1 MTEDFFILCKI
12 HTMKILVIGV
22 FTMFAFRSFTQ
33 TDVKLKDQLKATRIL
48 ENGIELYNIGY
59 SSDAYMNFKQANVL
73 SPNSA
78 KNLYYLSSVEYDF
91 KNFYD
96 AEIHVTEALKI
107 NDKKLSSD
115 LELLAGQIHHNLNHL
130 DSAIVH
136 YTNCAKIIG
145 EKLAKEYNIPALIE
159 QCNFA
164 KKEQEKGV
172 LSLRTPFAEI
182 NTKYDEYAPILT
194 KGGQALYFT
203 AKNPDAEGDNMN
215 PEDQSYFEDIY
226 FSYWNDTTKTY
237 KITYS
242 EDQDWNTEGFDA
254 LNCVLSD
261 GLHAYGTLNTS
272 ASKEKTT
279 ESSEIFELTAEKA
292 FAWDEQKMIKIP
304 GVNTSFFDGSACMSD
319 TFMLDEYTY
328 KRELYFVSDRRAEK
342 SLTDLFVATETN
354 GVWGE
359 SALALP
365 DFINTTGRE
374 TTPFITED
382 GSLLFFSS
390 DALPG
395 MGGYDVYFC
404 KRNGNQWST
413 PVNLGASFNTVN
425 DDTHF
430 QYYPTLGK
438 AVMAGISEL
447 DGLFNYNI
455 FQMDLNGKSFPFMK

>member
-1 MTEDFFILCKI
+1 
-12 HTMKILVIGV
+12 MKTFVISV
-22 FTMFAFRSFTQ
+22 FTVLSSLSFAQ
-33 TDVKLKDQLKATRIL
+33 TKVGFFQRLNSSRQVEK
-48 ENGIELYNIGY
+48 GIEQYNLGGT
-59 SSDAYMNFKQANVL
+59 SDAYMSFKQASVFN
-73 SPNSA
+73 PESA
-78 KNLYYLSSVEYDF
+78 RALYYLATVEF
-91 KNFYD
+91 ELKNFYE
-96 AEIHVTEALKI
+96 AETHVEAALRL
-107 NDKKLSSD
+107 NDKKLNGD
-115 LELLAGQIHHNLNHL
+115 LHLLSGQVNHNLNQL
-130 DSAIVH
+130 DSAIAH
-136 YTNCAKIIG
+136 YQKCTEIIG
-145 EKLAKEYNIPALIE
+145 EKLAIEYTIPILIE
-159 QCNFA
+159 QCQFA
-164 KKEQEKGV
+164 KKEQAQGIQ
-172 LSLRTPFAEI
+172 SIRTPFAEI

-194 KGGQALYFT
+194 QNGQALYFT
-203 AKNPDAEGDNMN
+203 AKNPDAKGDNMN

-254 LNCVLSD
+254 LNCVLTD
-261 GLHAYGTLNTS
+261 GMHAYGTLNTS

-279 ESSEIFELTAEKA
+279 ESSEIFELTAEKP

-319 TFMLDEYTY
+319 TFILDEYTY

-359 SALALP
+359 TVQALP

-382 GSLLFFSS
+382 GNLLFFSS

-404 KRNGNQWST
+404 KRNGNQWSA
-413 PVNLGASFNTVN
+413 PVNLGAAFNTVN

-430 QYYPTLGK
+430 QYYPALGK

-455 FQMDLNGKSFPFMK
+455 FQMDLNGKSFPFKN

>member
-1 MTEDFFILCKI
+1 
-12 HTMKILVIGV
+12 MKTFVISV
-22 FTMFAFRSFTQ
+22 FTVLSSLSFAQ
-33 TDVKLKDQLKATRIL
+33 TKVGFFQRLNSSRQVEK
-48 ENGIELYNIGY
+48 GIEQYNLGGT
-59 SSDAYMNFKQANVL
+59 SDAYMSFKQASVFN
-73 SPNSA
+73 PESA
-78 KNLYYLSSVEYDF
+78 RALYYLATVEF
-91 KNFYD
+91 ELKNFYE
-96 AEIHVTEALKI
+96 AETHVEAALRL
-107 NDKKLSSD
+107 NDKKLNGD
-115 LELLAGQIHHNLNHL
+115 LHLLSGQVNHNLNQL
-130 DSAIVH
+130 DSAIAH
-136 YTNCAKIIG
+136 YQKCTEIIG
-145 EKLAKEYNIPALIE
+145 EKLAIEYTIPILIE
-159 QCNFA
+159 QCQFA
-164 KKEQEKGV
+164 KKEQAQGIQ
-172 LSLRTPFAEI
+172 SIRTPFAEI

-194 KGGQALYFT
+194 QNGQALYFT
-203 AKNPDAEGDNMN
+203 AKNPDAKGDNMN

-254 LNCVLSD
+254 LNCVLAD
-261 GLHAYGTLNTS
+261 GMHAYGTINTS

-279 ESSEIFELTAEKA
+279 ESSEIFELTAEKP

-319 TFMLDEYTY
+319 TFILDEYTY

-359 SALALP
+359 TVQALP

-382 GSLLFFSS
+382 GNLLFFSS

-404 KRNGNQWST
+404 KRNGNQWSA
-413 PVNLGASFNTVN
+413 PINLGAAFNTVN

-430 QYYPTLGK
+430 QYYPALGK

-455 FQMDLNGKSFPFMK
+455 FQMDLNGKSFPFKN

>member
-1 MTEDFFILCKI
+1 MPEDFFILCKI
-12 HTMKILVIGV
+12 QPMKTFVISV
-22 FTMFAFRSFTQ
+22 FTTLSSLSFAQSNVGFFQRMNSSRM
-33 TDVKLKDQLKATRIL
+33 VEK
-48 ENGIELYNIGY
+48 GIEQYNLGGT
-59 SSDAYMNFKQANVL
+59 SDAYMTFKQASVFN
-73 SPNSA
+73 PGSA
-78 KNLYYLSSVEYDF
+78 RALYYLASVEF
-91 KNFYD
+91 ELKNFYE
-96 AEIHVTEALKI
+96 AETHVGAAIKL
-107 NDKKLSSD
+107 NDKKLNSD
-115 LELLAGQIHHNLNHL
+115 LHLLAGQIHHNLNHL
-130 DSAIVH
+130 DSAISH
-136 YTNCAKIIG
+136 YQTCANLVG
-145 EKLAKEYNIPALIE
+145 DKLAKEYAIPVLLE
-159 QCNFA
+159 QSQFA
-164 KKEQEKGV
+164 KKEQEKGI
-172 LSLRTPFAEI
+172 LSLRKPMSEI

-194 KGGQALYFT
+194 QGGQALYFT
-203 AKNPDAEGDNMN
+203 AKNPDAKGDNMN

-226 FSYWNDTTKTY
+226 FSFWNDTTKTY

-242 EDQDWNTEGFDA
+242 EDTDWNTEGFDA

-261 GLHAYGTLNTS
+261 GMHAYGTLNTS

-279 ESSEIFELTAEKA
+279 ESSEIFELTAEKP
-292 FAWDEQKMIKIP
+292 FAWDEQKMVKIP
-304 GVNTSFFDGSACMSD
+304 GVNTSFFDGSACMTD
-319 TFMLDEYTY
+319 TFIVDEYTY

-359 SALALP
+359 SVLALP
-365 DFINTTGRE
+365 DVINTTGRE

-404 KRNGNQWST
+404 KRTGNQWSA
-413 PVNLGASFNTVN
+413 PVNLGAAFNTVN

-430 QYYPTLGK
+430 QYYPVLGK

-455 FQMDLNGKSFPFMK
+455 FQMDLNGKSFPFMN

>member
-1 MTEDFFILCKI
+1 MKTFII
-12 HTMKILVIGV
+12 SV
-22 FTMFAFRSFTQ
+22 FTVLSSLSFAQ
-33 TDVKLKDQLKATRIL
+33 TKVGFFQRLNSSRQVEK
-48 ENGIELYNIGY
+48 GIEQYNLGGT
-59 SSDAYMNFKQANVL
+59 SDAYMSFKQASVFN
-73 SPNSA
+73 PESA
-78 KNLYYLSSVEYDF
+78 RALYYLATVEF
-91 KNFYD
+91 ELKNYYE
-96 AEIHVTEALKI
+96 AETHVEAALRL
-107 NDKKLSSD
+107 NDKKLNGD
-115 LELLAGQIHHNLNHL
+115 LHLLSGQVNHNLNQL
-130 DSAIVH
+130 DSAIAH
-136 YTNCAKIIG
+136 YQKCTEIIG
-145 EKLAKEYNIPALIE
+145 EKLAIEYTIPILIE
-159 QCNFA
+159 QCQFA
-164 KKEQEKGV
+164 KKEQAQGIQ
-172 LSLRTPFAEI
+172 SIRTPFAEI

-194 KGGQALYFT
+194 QNGQALYFT
-203 AKNPDAEGDNMN
+203 AKNPDAKGDNMN

-254 LNCVLSD
+254 LNCVLAD
-261 GLHAYGTLNTS
+261 GMHAYGTINTS

-279 ESSEIFELTAEKA
+279 ESSEIFELTAEKP

-319 TFMLDEYTY
+319 TFILDEYTY

-359 SALALP
+359 TVQALP

-382 GSLLFFSS
+382 GNLLFFSS

-404 KRNGNQWST
+404 KRNGNQWSA
-413 PVNLGASFNTVN
+413 PINLGAAFNTVN

-430 QYYPTLGK
+430 QYYPALGK

-455 FQMDLNGKSFPFMK
+455 FQMDLNGKSFPFKN

>member
-1 MTEDFFILCKI
+1 
-12 HTMKILVIGV
+12 MKIVLLSLIIIY
-22 FTMFAFRSFTQ
+22 TSLSFAQ
-33 TDVKLKDQLKATRIL
+33 TKVGFFKRLSSTRMV
-48 ENGIELYNIGY
+48 EKGIEQYNLGGT
-59 SSDAYMNFKQANVL
+59 SDAFMTFKQAIVFN
-73 SPNSA
+73 PYSA
-78 KNLYYLSSVEYDF
+78 KAMYYLASVEF
-91 KNFYD
+91 ELKSFYE
-96 AEIHVTEALKI
+96 AETHVGAALRL
-107 NDKKLSSD
+107 NDKKLNGD
-115 LELLAGQIHHNLNHL
+115 LHLLAGQIHHNLNHL
-130 DSAIVH
+130 DSAISH
-136 YTNCAKIIG
+136 YEKCTKLIG
-145 EKLAKEYNIPALIE
+145 EKLANEYNIPVLLA
-159 QCNFA
+159 QSNFA
-164 KKEQEKGV
+164 KKEQEKGIV
-172 LSLRTPFAEI
+172 SMRIPLTEI

-194 KGGQALYFT
+194 QGGQALYFT
-203 AKNPDAEGDNMN
+203 AKNPDAKGDNVN

-226 FSYWNDTTKTY
+226 LSFWNDTTKSY

-242 EDQDWNTEGFDA
+242 EDTDWNTEGFDA

-261 GLHAYGTLNTS
+261 GMHAYGTLNTS

-279 ESSEIFELTAEKA
+279 ESSEIFELTAEKP
-292 FAWDEQKMIKIP
+292 FAWDEQKMVKIP
-304 GVNTSFFDGSACMSD
+304 GVNTSFFDGSACMTD
-319 TFMLDEYTY
+319 TFMIDEYTY

-359 SALALP
+359 SVIALP

-404 KRNGNQWST
+404 KRNANQWSN
-413 PVNLGASFNTVN
+413 PVNLGAAFNTVN

-430 QYYPTLGK
+430 QYYPSLGK
-438 AVMAGISEL
+438 AVMAGLSEL

-455 FQMDLNGKSFPFMK
+455 FQIDFRATSYPFMK

>member
-1 MTEDFFILCKI
+1 MPEDFFILCKI
-12 HTMKILVIGV
+12 QPMKTFVISV
-22 FTMFAFRSFTQ
+22 FTILSSLSFAQ
-33 TDVKLKDQLKATRIL
+33 TNVGFFQRMNSSRMVEK
-48 ENGIELYNIGY
+48 GIEQYNLGGT
-59 SSDAYMNFKQANVL
+59 SDAYMTFKQASVFN
-73 SPNSA
+73 PGSA
-78 KNLYYLSSVEYDF
+78 RALYYLASVEF
-91 KNFYD
+91 ELKNFYE
-96 AEIHVTEALKI
+96 AETHVGAAIKL
-107 NDKKLSSD
+107 NDKKLNSD
-115 LELLAGQIHHNLNHL
+115 MHLLAGQIHHNLNHL
-130 DSAIVH
+130 DSAISH
-136 YTNCAKIIG
+136 YQTCANLVG
-145 EKLAKEYNIPALIE
+145 DKLAKEYAIPVLLE
-159 QCNFA
+159 QSQFA
-164 KKEQEKGV
+164 KKEQEKRI
-172 LSLRTPFAEI
+172 LSLRTPMSEI

-194 KGGQALYFT
+194 QGGQALYFT
-203 AKNPDAEGDNMN
+203 AKNPDAKGDNMN

-226 FSYWNDTTKTY
+226 FSFWNDTTKTY

-242 EDQDWNTEGFDA
+242 EDTDWNTEGFDA

-261 GLHAYGTLNTS
+261 GMHAYGTLNTS

-279 ESSEIFELTAEKA
+279 ESSEIFELTAEKP
-292 FAWDEQKMIKIP
+292 FAWDEQKMVKIP
-304 GVNTSFFDGSACMSD
+304 GVNTSFFDGSACMTD
-319 TFMLDEYTY
+319 TFMVDEYTY

-365 DFINTTGRE
+365 DFINTNGRE

-382 GSLLFFSS
+382 GTLLFFSS

-404 KRNGNQWST
+404 KRTGNQWSA
-413 PVNLGASFNTVN
+413 PVNLGAAFNTVN

-430 QYYPTLGK
+430 QYYPALGK

>member
-1 MTEDFFILCKI
+1 MKTFVISVFSVLSTLSFAQTKVGFF
-12 HTMKILVIGV
+12 
-22 FTMFAFRSFTQ
+22 Q
-33 TDVKLKDQLKATRIL
+33 RINSSRQV
-48 ENGIELYNIGY
+48 EKGIEQYNLGGT
-59 SSDAYMNFKQANVL
+59 SDAYMTFKQASVFNP
-73 SPNSA
+73 SSA
-78 KNLYYLSSVEYDF
+78 RALYYLANVEF
-91 KNFYD
+91 ELKNFYE
-96 AEIHVTEALKI
+96 AEAHVGEALRL
-107 NDKKLSSD
+107 NDKKFNSD
-115 LELLAGQIHHNLNHL
+115 LHLLAGQIHHNLNHL
-130 DSAIVH
+130 DSALSH
-136 YTNCAKIIG
+136 YQKCTEIIG
-145 EKLAKEYNIPALIE
+145 EKSAVEYGIPLMME
-159 QCNFA
+159 QSQFA
-164 KKEQEKGV
+164 KKEQEKGI
-172 LSLRTPFAEI
+172 LSIRTPFSEI

-194 KGGQALYFT
+194 QNGQALYFT
-203 AKNPDAEGDNMN
+203 AKNPDAKGDNMN

-226 FSYWNDTTKTY
+226 FSSWNDTTKTY

-261 GLHAYGTLNTS
+261 GMHAFGTLNTS

-279 ESSEIFELTAEKA
+279 ESSEIFELTAEKP

-304 GVNTSFFDGSACMSD
+304 GVNTSFFDGSACVSD

-342 SLTDLFVATETN
+342 SSTDLFVATETN

-359 SALALP
+359 TVQALP
-365 DFINTTGRE
+365 DFINTIGRE

-382 GSLLFFSS
+382 GKLLFFSS

-404 KRNGNQWST
+404 KRNGNQWSA

-430 QYYPTLGK
+430 QYYPALGK

-455 FQMDLNGKSFPFMK
+455 FQMDLNGKSFPFKN

>member
-1 MTEDFFILCKI
+1 
-12 HTMKILVIGV
+12 MKTFVISV
-22 FTMFAFRSFTQ
+22 FTTLSSLSFAQSNVGFFQRMNSSRM
-33 TDVKLKDQLKATRIL
+33 VEK
-48 ENGIELYNIGY
+48 GIEQYNLGGT
-59 SSDAYMNFKQANVL
+59 SDAYMTFKQASVFN
-73 SPNSA
+73 PGSA
-78 KNLYYLSSVEYDF
+78 RALYYLASVEF
-91 KNFYD
+91 ELKNFYE
-96 AEIHVTEALKI
+96 AETHVGAAIKL
-107 NDKKLSSD
+107 NDKKLNSD
-115 LELLAGQIHHNLNHL
+115 LHLLAGQIHHNLNHL
-130 DSAIVH
+130 DSAISH
-136 YTNCAKIIG
+136 YQTCANLVG
-145 EKLAKEYNIPALIE
+145 DKLAKEYAIPVLLE
-159 QCNFA
+159 QSQFA
-164 KKEQEKGV
+164 KKEQEKGI
-172 LSLRTPFAEI
+172 LSLRKPMSEI

-194 KGGQALYFT
+194 QGGQALYFT
-203 AKNPDAEGDNMN
+203 AKNPDAKGDNMN

-226 FSYWNDTTKTY
+226 FSFWNDTTKTY

-242 EDQDWNTEGFDA
+242 EDTDWNTEGFDA

-261 GLHAYGTLNTS
+261 GMHAYGTLNTS

-279 ESSEIFELTAEKA
+279 ESSEIFELTAEKP
-292 FAWDEQKMIKIP
+292 FAWDEQKMVKIP
-304 GVNTSFFDGSACMSD
+304 GVNTSFFDGSACMTD
-319 TFMLDEYTY
+319 TFMVDEYTY

-365 DFINTTGRE
+365 DFINTKGRE

-382 GSLLFFSS
+382 GTLLFFSS

-404 KRNGNQWST
+404 KRTGNQWSA
-413 PVNLGASFNTVN
+413 PVNLGAAFNTVN

-430 QYYPTLGK
+430 QYYPALGK

-455 FQMDLNGKSFPFMK
+455 FQMDLNGKSFPFMN

>member
-1 MTEDFFILCKI
+1 MPKDFFLLYKI
-12 HTMKILVIGV
+12 QHMKTFVISV
-22 FTMFAFRSFTQ
+22 FTTLSSLSFAQSKVGFFQRMNSSRM
-33 TDVKLKDQLKATRIL
+33 VEK
-48 ENGIELYNIGY
+48 GIEQYNLGGT
-59 SSDAYMNFKQANVL
+59 SDAYMTFKQASVFN
-73 SPNSA
+73 PGSA
-78 KNLYYLSSVEYDF
+78 RAFYYLASVEF
-91 KNFYD
+91 ELKSFYE
-96 AEIHVTEALKI
+96 AETHVEAAIRL
-107 NDKKLSSD
+107 NDKKLNGD
-115 LELLAGQIHHNLNHL
+115 LHLLAGQIHHNLNHL
-130 DSAIVH
+130 DSAISH
-136 YTNCAKIIG
+136 YQTCTKLIG
-145 EKLAKEYNIPALIE
+145 DKLAKEYAIPLLLE
-159 QCNFA
+159 QSQFA
-164 KKEQEKGV
+164 KKEQEKGI
-172 LSLRTPFAEI
+172 LSLRTPLSEI

-194 KGGQALYFT
+194 QSGQALYFT
-203 AKNPDAEGDNMN
+203 AKNPDAKGDNMN

-242 EDQDWNTEGFDA
+242 EDTDWNTEGFDA

-279 ESSEIFELTAEKA
+279 ESSEIFELTAEKP
-292 FAWDEQKMIKIP
+292 FTWDEQKMVKIP
-304 GVNTSFFDGSACMSD
+304 GVNTSFFDGSACMTD
-319 TFMLDEYTY
+319 TFMIDEYTY

-359 SALALP
+359 SVIALP
-365 DFINTTGRE
+365 DFINSSGRE

-390 DALPG
+390 EALPG

-404 KRNGNQWST
+404 KRTGNQWSA
-413 PVNLGASFNTVN
+413 PVNLGAAFNTVN

-430 QYYPTLGK
+430 QYYPALGK

>member
-1 MTEDFFILCKI
+1 MVEK
-12 HTMKILVIGV
+12 
-22 FTMFAFRSFTQ
+22 
-33 TDVKLKDQLKATRIL
+33 
-48 ENGIELYNIGY
+48 GIEQYKLGGT
-59 SSDAYMNFKQANVL
+59 SDAFMTFKQACVFNP
-73 SPNSA
+73 SSA
-78 KNLYYLSSVEYDF
+78 RALYYLASVEF
-91 KNFYD
+91 ELKSFYE
-96 AEIHVTEALKI
+96 AETHVGTALRL
-107 NDKKLSSD
+107 NDKKLNGD
-115 LELLAGQIHHNLNHL
+115 LHLLAGQIHHNLCHL
-130 DSAIVH
+130 DTAISN
-136 YTNCAKIIG
+136 YEKCTKLIG
-145 EKLAKEYNIPALIE
+145 EKLAKEYNIPVLLE
-159 QCNFA
+159 QSKFA
-164 KKEQEKGV
+164 KKEQEKGIV
-172 LSLRTPFAEI
+172 SMRMALAEI

-194 KGGQALYFT
+194 HNGQALYFT
-203 AKNPDAEGDNMN
+203 AKNPDAKGDNVN

-226 FSYWNDTTKTY
+226 FSFWNDTTKSY

-242 EDQDWNTEGFDA
+242 EEQDWNTEGFDA

-261 GLHAYGTLNTS
+261 GMHAYGTLNTS

-279 ESSEIFELTAEKA
+279 ESSEIFELSAEQP
-292 FAWDEQKMIKIP
+292 FAWDEQKMVKIP
-304 GVNTSFFDGSACMSD
+304 GVNTSFFEGSACMTD
-319 TFMLDEYTY
+319 TFIIDEYTY

-342 SLTDLFVATETN
+342 SLTDLFIATETN

-359 SALALP
+359 SVLALP

-404 KRNGNQWST
+404 KRNGNQWSN
-413 PVNLGASFNTVN
+413 PVNLGAAFNTVN

-430 QYYPTLGK
+430 QYYPSLGK
-438 AVMAGISEL
+438 AVMASLSEL

>member
-1 MTEDFFILCKI
+1 MKTFII
-12 HTMKILVIGV
+12 SV
-22 FTMFAFRSFTQ
+22 FTVLSSLSFAQ
-33 TDVKLKDQLKATRIL
+33 TKVGFFQRLNSSRQVEK
-48 ENGIELYNIGY
+48 GIEQYNLGGT
-59 SSDAYMNFKQANVL
+59 SDAYMSFKQASVFN
-73 SPNSA
+73 PESA
-78 KNLYYLSSVEYDF
+78 RALYYLATVEF
-91 KNFYD
+91 ELKNFYE
-96 AEIHVTEALKI
+96 AETHVEAALRL
-107 NDKKLSSD
+107 NDKKLNGD
-115 LELLAGQIHHNLNHL
+115 LHLLSGQVNHNLNQL
-130 DSAIVH
+130 DSAIAH
-136 YTNCAKIIG
+136 YQKCTEIIG
-145 EKLAKEYNIPALIE
+145 EKLAIEYTIPILIE
-159 QCNFA
+159 QCQFA
-164 KKEQEKGV
+164 KKEQAKG
-172 LSLRTPFAEI
+172 LQSIRTPFAEI

-194 KGGQALYFT
+194 QNGQALYFT
-203 AKNPDAEGDNMN
+203 AKNPDAKGDNMN

-254 LNCVLSD
+254 LNCVLAD
-261 GLHAYGTLNTS
+261 GMHAYGTINTS

-279 ESSEIFELTAEKA
+279 ESSEIFELTAEKP

-319 TFMLDEYTY
+319 TFILDEYTY

-359 SALALP
+359 TVQALP

-382 GSLLFFSS
+382 GNLLFFSS

-404 KRNGNQWST
+404 KRNGNQWSA
-413 PVNLGASFNTVN
+413 PINLGAAFNTVN

-430 QYYPTLGK
+430 QYYPALGK

-455 FQMDLNGKSFPFMK
+455 FQMDLNGKSFPFKN

>member
-1 MTEDFFILCKI
+1 MKTLVLALC
-12 HTMKILVIGV
+12 TT
-22 FTMFAFRSFTQ
+22 FTSLSFAQ
-33 TDVKLKDQLKATRIL
+33 NEIKLKDQVKATRIL
-48 ENGIELYNIGY
+48 ENGIELYNIGS
-59 SSDAYMNFKQANVL
+59 SSDAYMNFKQSNVL
-73 SPNSA
+73 NPGSA
-78 KNLYYLSSVEYDF
+78 KNLYYLASVEFDF
-91 KNFYD
+91 KSFHE
-96 AEIHVTEALKI
+96 AETHVTEALKL

-136 YTNCAKIIG
+136 YSNCAKIIG

-164 KKEQEKGV
+164 KKEQENGLISIRV
-172 LSLRTPFAEI
+172 PFKEF
-182 NTKYDEYAPILT
+182 NSNFDEYAPILT
-194 KGGQALYFT
+194 QNGQALYFT
-203 AKNPDAEGDNMN
+203 AKNPDSKGDNMN
-215 PEDQSYFEDIY
+215 PDDQSYFEDFY

-237 KITYS
+237 KIVFS

-254 LNCVLSD
+254 LNCVHAD

-279 ESSEIFELTAEKA
+279 ESSEIFELTAERP
-292 FAWDEQKMIKIP
+292 FVWDEQKVIKIP
-304 GVNTSFFDGSACMSD
+304 GVNTSFFDGSACMTD
-319 TFMLDEYTY
+319 TFMIDEFTY

-354 GVWGE
+354 GIWGE
-359 SALALP
+359 NVQVLP
-365 DFINTTGRE
+365 EFINTTGRE
-374 TTPFITED
+374 TTPFVTED
-382 GSLLFFSS
+382 GKLLFFSS

-404 KRNGNQWST
+404 KRYGDQWSK
-413 PVNLGASFNTVN
+413 PINLGAAFNTVN

-430 QYYPTLGK
+430 QYYPELGK

-455 FQMDLNGKSFPFMK
+455 FQLDLKGKSFPFMK

>member
-1 MTEDFFILCKI
+1 MKTLVLAFITTLTSI
-12 HTMKILVIGV
+12 S
-22 FTMFAFRSFTQ
+22 FAQ
-33 TDVKLKDQLKATRIL
+33 TDVKLKDQIKGTRIL
-48 ENGIELYNIGY
+48 ENGIELYNIGL
-59 SSDAYMNFKQANVL
+59 SSDAYMNFKQSNVI
-73 SPNSA
+73 SPGSA
-78 KNLYYLSSVEYDF
+78 KNLYYLASVEFDF
-91 KNFYD
+91 KSFHE
-96 AEIHVTEALKI
+96 AETHVTEALKL
-107 NDKKLSSD
+107 NDKKLAGD

-130 DSAIVH
+130 DSAIAH
-136 YTNCAKIIG
+136 YSNCAKIIG

-164 KKEQEKGV
+164 KKEQGNGTI
-172 LSLRTPFAEI
+172 SLRVPFKEF
-182 NTKYDEYAPILT
+182 NTNFDEYAPILT
-194 KGGQALYFT
+194 QNGQVLYFT
-203 AKNPDAEGDNMN
+203 AKNPDSKGDNMN
-215 PEDQSYFEDIY
+215 PEDQSYFEDFY

-237 KITYS
+237 KIIYS

-279 ESSEIFELTAEKA
+279 ESSEIFELTAEKP
-292 FAWDEQKMIKIP
+292 FVWDDQKVIKIP

-319 TFMLDEYTY
+319 TFMLDEYTSV
-328 KRELYFVSDRRAEK
+328 RELYFVSDRRAEK

-354 GVWGE
+354 GIWGE
-359 SALALP
+359 SVQALP
-365 DFINTTGRE
+365 EFINTTGRE

-382 GSLLFFSS
+382 GKLLFFSS

-404 KRNGNQWST
+404 KRNGNQWSN
-413 PVNLGASFNTVN
+413 PINLGAAFNTVN

-430 QYYPTLGK
+430 QYYPALGK

-455 FQMDLNGKSFPFMK
+455 FQMDLNGKSFPFIK

>member
-1 MTEDFFILCKI
+1 VPEVFFILSKI
-12 HTMKILVIGV
+12 QPMKTFVISV
-22 FTMFAFRSFTQ
+22 FTTLSSLSFAQSNVGFFQRMNSSRM
-33 TDVKLKDQLKATRIL
+33 VEK
-48 ENGIELYNIGY
+48 GIEQYNLGGT
-59 SSDAYMNFKQANVL
+59 SDAYMTFKQASVFN
-73 SPNSA
+73 PGSA
-78 KNLYYLSSVEYDF
+78 RALYYLASVEF
-91 KNFYD
+91 ELKNFYE
-96 AEIHVTEALKI
+96 AETHVGAALKL
-107 NDKKLSSD
+107 NDKKLNSD
-115 LELLAGQIHHNLNHL
+115 LHLLAGQIHHNLNHL
-130 DSAIVH
+130 DSAISH
-136 YTNCAKIIG
+136 YQTCANLVG
-145 EKLAKEYNIPALIE
+145 DKLAKEYAIPVFIE
-159 QCNFA
+159 QSQFA
-164 KKEQEKGV
+164 KKEQVKEI
-172 LSLRTPFAEI
+172 LSLRKPLAEI

-194 KGGQALYFT
+194 QNGQALYFT
-203 AKNPDAEGDNMN
+203 AKNPDAKGDNMN

-226 FSYWNDTTKTY
+226 FSFWNDTSKTY

-242 EDQDWNTEGFDA
+242 EDTDWNTEGFDA

-261 GLHAYGTLNTS
+261 GMHAYGTLNTS

-279 ESSEIFELTAEKA
+279 ESSEIFELTAEQP
-292 FAWDEQKMIKIP
+292 FAWDEQKMVKIP
-304 GVNTSFFDGSACMSD
+304 GVNTSFFDGSACMTD
-319 TFMLDEYTY
+319 TFMIDEYTY

-404 KRNGNQWST
+404 KRTGNQWSA
-413 PVNLGASFNTVN
+413 PVNLGAAFNTVN

-430 QYYPTLGK
+430 QYYPALGK

-455 FQMDLNGKSFPFMK
+455 FQMDLNGKSFPFKN

>member
-1 MTEDFFILCKI
+1 
-12 HTMKILVIGV
+12 MKTFVISV
-22 FTMFAFRSFTQ
+22 FTTLSSLSFAQSNVGFFQRMNSSRM
-33 TDVKLKDQLKATRIL
+33 VEK
-48 ENGIELYNIGY
+48 GIEQYNLGGT
-59 SSDAYMNFKQANVL
+59 SDAYMTFKQASVFN
-73 SPNSA
+73 PGSA
-78 KNLYYLSSVEYDF
+78 RALYYLASVEF
-91 KNFYD
+91 ELKNFYE
-96 AEIHVTEALKI
+96 AETHVGAAIKL
-107 NDKKLSSD
+107 NDKKLNSD
-115 LELLAGQIHHNLNHL
+115 LHLLAGQIHHNLNHL
-130 DSAIVH
+130 DSAISH
-136 YTNCAKIIG
+136 YQTCANLVG
-145 EKLAKEYNIPALIE
+145 DKLAKEYAIPVLLE
-159 QCNFA
+159 QSQFA
-164 KKEQEKGV
+164 KKEQEKRI
-172 LSLRTPFAEI
+172 LSLRTPMSEI

-194 KGGQALYFT
+194 QGGQALYFT
-203 AKNPDAEGDNMN
+203 AKNPDAKGDNMN

-226 FSYWNDTTKTY
+226 FSFWNDTTKTY

-242 EDQDWNTEGFDA
+242 EDTDWNTEGFDA

-261 GLHAYGTLNTS
+261 GMHAYGTLNTS

-279 ESSEIFELTAEKA
+279 ESSEIFELTAEKP
-292 FAWDEQKMIKIP
+292 FAWDEQKMVKIP
-304 GVNTSFFDGSACMSD
+304 GVNTSFFDGSACMTD
-319 TFMLDEYTY
+319 TFMIDEYTY

-395 MGGYDVYFC
+395 MGGYDVYYC
-404 KRNGNQWST
+404 KRTGNQWSA
-413 PVNLGASFNTVN
+413 PVNLGAAFNTVN

-430 QYYPTLGK
+430 QYYPALGK

>member
-1 MTEDFFILCKI
+1 
-12 HTMKILVIGV
+12 MKTFVASV
-22 FTMFAFRSFTQ
+22 FTVLSTLSFAQ
-33 TDVKLKDQLKATRIL
+33 TKVGFFQRLNSSRQVEK
-48 ENGIELYNIGY
+48 GIEQYNLGGT
-59 SSDAYMNFKQANVL
+59 SDAYMTFKQASVFN
-73 SPNSA
+73 PASA
-78 KNLYYLSSVEYDF
+78 RALYYLASVEF
-91 KNFYD
+91 ELKNFYE
-96 AEIHVTEALKI
+96 AETHVGAAIKL
-107 NDKKLSSD
+107 NDKKLNSD
-115 LELLAGQIHHNLNHL
+115 LHLLAGQIHHNLNHL
-130 DSAIVH
+130 DSAISH
-136 YTNCAKIIG
+136 YQTCANLVG
-145 EKLAKEYNIPALIE
+145 DKLAKEYAIPVLLE
-159 QCNFA
+159 QSQFA
-164 KKEQEKGV
+164 KKEQEKGI
-172 LSLRTPFAEI
+172 LSLRTPLAEI

-194 KGGQALYFT
+194 QSGQTLYFT
-203 AKNPDAEGDNMN
+203 AKNPDAKGDNMN

-242 EDQDWNTEGFDA
+242 EDTDWNTEGFDA
-254 LNCVLSD
+254 LNCVLTD
-261 GLHAYGTLNTS
+261 GMHAYGTLNTS

-279 ESSEIFELTAEKA
+279 ESSEIFELTAEKP
-292 FAWDEQKMIKIP
+292 FAWDEQKMVKIP
-304 GVNTSFFDGSACMSD
+304 GVNTSFFDGSACMTD
-319 TFMLDEYTY
+319 TFMIDEYTY

-359 SALALP
+359 SVLALP

-382 GSLLFFSS
+382 GTLLFFSS

-404 KRNGNQWST
+404 KRTGNQWSA
-413 PVNLGASFNTVN
+413 PVNLGAAFNTVN

-430 QYYPTLGK
+430 QYYPALGK

-455 FQMDLNGKSFPFMK
+455 FQMDLSGKSFPFKN

>member
-1 MTEDFFILCKI
+1 
-12 HTMKILVIGV
+12 MKTFVISV
-22 FTMFAFRSFTQ
+22 FTVLSSLSFAQ
-33 TDVKLKDQLKATRIL
+33 TKVGFFQRLNSSRQVEK
-48 ENGIELYNIGY
+48 GIEQYNLGGT
-59 SSDAYMNFKQANVL
+59 SDAYMTFKQASVFN
-73 SPNSA
+73 PESA
-78 KNLYYLSSVEYDF
+78 RALYYLASVEF
-91 KNFYD
+91 ELKNFYE
-96 AEIHVTEALKI
+96 AETHVGAALKL
-107 NDKKLSSD
+107 NDKKLNSD
-115 LELLAGQIHHNLNHL
+115 LHLLAGQIHHNLNHL

-136 YTNCAKIIG
+136 YQKCTEIIG
-145 EKLAKEYNIPALIE
+145 EKLAIEYTIPILIE
-159 QCNFA
+159 QCQFA
-164 KKEQEKGV
+164 KKEQEKGIQ
-172 LSLRTPFAEI
+172 SIRTPFAEI

-194 KGGQALYFT
+194 QSGQALYFT
-203 AKNPDAEGDNMN
+203 AKNPDAKGDNMN

-254 LNCVLSD
+254 LNCVLAD
-261 GLHAYGTLNTS
+261 GMHAYGTLNTS

-279 ESSEIFELTAEKA
+279 ESSEIFELIAESP

-359 SALALP
+359 TVQALP

-382 GSLLFFSS
+382 GNLLFFSS

-404 KRNGNQWST
+404 KRNGNQWSA
-413 PVNLGASFNTVN
+413 PVNLGAAFNTVN

-430 QYYPTLGK
+430 QYYPALGK

-447 DGLFNYNI
+447 EGLFNYNI
-455 FQMDLNGKSFPFMK
+455 FQMDLNGKTFPFKN